1 MVQNDLGLG
10 TPTDSEDYKMKLLLL
25 RLLGVMRGGMSRP
38 VPVVGIVLA
47 ILAAVTLTSGSGG
60 SSTGGGT
67 FGTLYQV
74 NQFGV
79 PSPWSTDYHYNL
91 GFTAIN
97 SSGQIIGTALQID
110 SNGQLVSY
118 RQAIVVDASH
128 SYSFTAIPLPPNWSV
143 DYDSYSSGG
152 PGGATGCCIN
162 ASGEIAGFGGNGL
175 AGYPNLNPYGF
186 IGNASGS
193 TPSVV
198 SDGDVTPVYV
208 YGINDSGQVTGRAG
222 STAFVYTSGTVQEL
236 DNPPVGSNGHG
247 SYLVGQTEG
256 DSINNSGSVAGTAR
270 IEVPEERYDPTTGS
284 LKTYYTYY
292 NQAFSNVAGV
302 SQLIP
307 MPSGWLG
314 SMANSINEAGNVVG
328 YGGPSGYS
336 QAFLYDT
343 KGNLTIPPLAS
354 GMTSMQ
360 TVPGN
365 VPWYGSRHINS
376 QNQVVGTAWKNNTW
390 RGWIWD
396 STHGTRDLNDILVPG
411 SNWTVTDALSI
422 RDDGTILAYG
432 TDGSNPGYALLTTQ
446 SETCTPDVSR
456 QFTVTRGG
464 FRYNWSLGAF
474 VESVTLKNN
483 GVAAVTGVDLVL
495 DSLPSSVTLSN
506 GTGITACNS
515 IPTVSPYVS
524 AGTIPAGGQV
534 TLSLQF
540 SDQYNTAISYTTRVL
555 GGGTGMP

>member
-1 MVQNDLGLG
+1 
-10 TPTDSEDYKMKLLLL
+10 
-25 RLLGVMRGGMSRP
+25 
-38 VPVVGIVLA
+38 
-47 ILAAVTLTSGSGG
+47 
-60 SSTGGGT
+60 
-67 FGTLYQV
+67 V

-110 SNGQLVSY
+110 PNGQLLSY

-128 SYSFTAIPLPPNWSV
+128 SYSFTAIPLPPNWST
-143 DYDSYSSGG
+143 DYASYSSGG

-198 SDGDVTPVYV
+198 SDVDVTPVYV

-222 STAFVYTSGTVQEL
+222 STAFVYTSGTVQKL
-236 DNPPVGSNGHG
+236 DDPPVGSNGHG
-247 SYLVGQTEG
+247 SYLVKQTEG
-256 DSINNSGSVAGTAR
+256 HSINNSGSVAGTVLIWVPYEKFINNQPV
-270 IEVPEERYDPTTGS
+270 IE
-284 LKTYYTYY
+284 YTSY
-292 NQAFSNVAGV
+292 NQAFSNVGGV

-328 YGGPSGYS
+328 YGGPFGYS
-336 QAFLYDT
+336 QAFLYDAS
-343 KGNLTIPPLAS
+343 GNLTVLPMAS

-360 TVPGN
+360 TVPGSLGS
-365 VPWYGSRHINS
+365 WYGGRHINS

-432 TDGSNPGYALLTTQ
+432 TDGSNPGYALLMTQ

-483 GVAAVTGVDLVL
+483 GAAVTGADLVL
-495 DSLPSSVTLSN
+495 DSIPSSVTLSN
-506 GTGITACNS
+506 GTGVTACNS
-515 IPTVSPYVS
+515 VPTVSPYVS
-524 AGTIPAGGQV
+524 AGPIPAGGQV

-540 SDQYNTAISYTTRVL
+540 SDPYNTAITYTTRVL
-555 GGGTGMP
+555 GGGTGLP